1 MSGGD
6 WKEMFGAAVDG
17 DIELLRYHLR
27 SGVDPNY
34 QHPEFMST
42 PLVASILAGQQE
54 AAALL
59 LDYGADRQ
67 LLSETDGMTPLQA
80 ARHRGSA
87 ELLRLIDPQ
96 AELVLPQAGFWRRWL
111 QALHSPR
118 QESSSP

>member
-6 WKEMFGAAVDG
+6 WKEMFAAAVDG

-96 AELVLPQAGFWRRWL
+96 AELVPPQAGFLRRWL
-111 QALHSPR
+111 AAVLVQQPR
-118 QESSSP
+118 